1 MKTKKQNKY
10 KNLVKI
16 MQLPGTTMDE
26 SAKKQMSK
34 YAKFPKSYL
43 KDVNELVGQMAKE
56 ITEKK
61 KKKMNRYAI
70 TIKYDRTATFYVDG
84 ETMEEAKD
92 EIIENYDDYYS
103 NGMDDISLEVKDIE
117 VGHTNIEQDKE
128 VRIINSAEL
137 IEERRKKLTKFNH
150 EKEEKSYG

>member
-1 MKTKKQNKY
+1 
-10 KNLVKI
+10 
-16 MQLPGTTMDE
+16 
-26 SAKKQMSK
+26 
-34 YAKFPKSYL
+34 
-43 KDVNELVGQMAKE
+43 
-56 ITEKK
+56 
-61 KKKMNRYAI
+61 MNRYAI

-84 ETMEEAKD
+84 STMEEAED
-92 EIIENYDDYYS
+92 EIIENYDDYIS

-128 VRIINSAEL
+128 GRIINSAEL